1 MTNIQKAL
9 LSTVYPDLDIVLLQD
24 IIDATPDPE
33 MATEVLCGIYLEP
46 KIPEVVLDKTSFASP
61 TECTFISFNK
71 WTKEITYRHH
81 LMDYM
86 RGFFKNEVDKDVIN
100 HENFDELKS
109 PDNAP
114 GRTMSLKKW
123 LTLEVIDTFAQALDE
138 AEKSI
143 EEPHVQSHVEAMMT
157 NSIH

>member
-114 GRTMSLKKW
+114 GTYVYSVNRVSKK
-123 LTLEVIDTFAQALDE
+123 TAV
-138 AEKSI
+138 
-143 EEPHVQSHVEAMMT
+143 
-157 NSIH
+157 